1 MMMLDL
7 AGTLAR
13 LVRSGSWA
21 AVQRATLGSARPGW
35 SWRDETLAR
44 FIQGEF
50 TNVPADPQAL
60 RRRMDAMALPPLL
73 RPLVRCTDE
82 SVAGMKARWY
92 TPRRTAAAPEP
103 DQGPVL
109 LYLHGGGYVFGSLKS
124 HADIIVRLAVASGL
138 RTLAIEY
145 RLAPEHPYP
154 AALDDCV
161 AAYHWLLRRGV
172 DPARIVVAGESAGGG
187 LTLTTLCHLRDE
199 GDPLPAAAVGISP
212 WCDVAMT
219 LPSVDNNEPYDFTD
233 RRQATEW
240 ASWYLAGADP
250 RRPDISPL
258 YADLTGL
265 PPLLLQ
271 VGGAEMLADEVAAL
285 AHKAEQAGV
294 DVTLETW
301 DHMFHIWHFAAL
313 VLPQGAA
320 AIDHVGRFARFHATG
335 S

>member
-13 LVRSGSWA
+13 LVRSGA
-21 AVQRATLGSARPGW
+21 QIALQHATMGPSRPGW
-35 SWRDETLAR
+35 TWRVESLAR

-50 TNVPADPQAL
+50 TGVPDDPAAL
-60 RRRMDAMALPPLL
+60 RRRMETMALPPLL

-82 SVAGMKARWY
+82 RVAGMKARWY
-92 TPRRTAAAPEP
+92 LPRSAKADAG
-103 DQGPVL
+103 DGPVL
-109 LYLHGGGYVFGSLKS
+109 LYLHGGGYVFGSLKT
-124 HADIIVRLAVASGL
+124 HADLIVRLAVASGV

-172 DPARIVVAGESAGGG
+172 DPRRIVVAGESAGGG
-187 LTLTTLCHLRDE
+187 LTLTSLCKVRDE
-199 GDPLPAAAVGISP
+199 GDPLPAAAVAISP

-219 LPSVDNNEPYDFTD
+219 LPSVDANEPYDFTN
-233 RRQATEW
+233 RRQASTW
-240 ASWYLAGADP
+240 GAWYLAGANP
-250 RRPDISPL
+250 HLPEISPL
-258 YADLTGL
+258 YADLAGL

-285 AHKAEQAGV
+285 ARKAEHAGV
-294 DVTLETW
+294 EVTLQTW

-320 AIDHVGRFARFHATG
+320 AIDHVGRFVRHHTTR
-335 S
+335 

>member
-13 LVRSGSWA
+13 LLRTGVGTA
-21 AVQRATLGSARPGW
+21 LQHATLGPRRHGW
-35 SWRDETLAR
+35 SWRDECMAR

-50 TNVPADPQAL
+50 TDVPADPAIL
-60 RRRMDAMALPPLL
+60 RRRMEVMALPPML
-73 RPLVRCTDE
+73 RPWVRCTDE
-82 SVAGMKARWY
+82 VVSGMKARWY
-92 TPRRTAAAPEP
+92 VPRTTTAQG
-103 DQGPVL
+103 DQAPVL
-109 LYLHGGGYVFGSLKS
+109 LYLHGGGYVFGSLKT
-124 HADIIVRLAVASGL
+124 HADLIVRLAVASGL

-172 DPARIVVAGESAGGG
+172 SPRRIVVAGESAGGG
-187 LTLTTLCHLRDE
+187 LALTSLCKLRDE

-219 LPSVDNNEPYDFTD
+219 FPSIDGNEPYDFTN
-233 RRQATEW
+233 RRQATAW
-240 ASWYLAGADP
+240 GAMYRAGADP
-250 RRPDISPL
+250 RLPEISPL

-271 VGGAEMLADEVAAL
+271 VGSAEMLADEVAAF
-285 AHKAEQAGV
+285 AQKAEDAGV
-294 DVTLETW
+294 EVTLETW
-301 DHMFHIWHFAAL
+301 EHMFHIWHFAAL

-320 AIDHVGRFARFHATG
+320 AIDHVGRFVQYHATR
-335 S
+335 